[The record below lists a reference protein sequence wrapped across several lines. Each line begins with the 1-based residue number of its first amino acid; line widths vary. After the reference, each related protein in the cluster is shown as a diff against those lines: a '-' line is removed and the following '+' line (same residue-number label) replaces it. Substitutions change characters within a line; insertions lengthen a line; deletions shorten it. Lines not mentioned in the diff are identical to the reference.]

1 MTNDLS
7 PICPK
12 KSWRSMTKTSNEA
25 ELFKGKYVK
34 NFAMECK
41 DPSTLS
47 KCDFELQKL
56 VIIFLQIPS
65 NAQRHSKTV
74 SKAVVMKYDSTFSQ
88 LH

>member
-12 KSWRSMTKTSNEA
+12 KSWRSMTETSNEA

-47 KCDFELQKL
+47 KCDFELLKL
-56 VIIFLQIPS
+56 VIIFLQILA
-65 NAQRHSKTV
+65 NAQRPVQRKQG
-74 SKAVVMKYDSTFSQ
+74 A
-88 LH
+88 L